1 MSDMRPAPKLLIAAV
16 CSLGLPALASAASV
30 VKHLQLERG
39 IEAVHFSADGDTF
52 AMLSRDEASFWK
64 IGTGQ
69 IAHEKLSPTYGRFG
83 RSQTIAD
90 GRFMLVA
97 VDGLRLYDLATGQ
110 FVAKLGTGLVKS
122 FAYDPV
128 SQRAAVLLQRQEVA
142 ERHEY
147 YGGAQVI
154 HTYPTTIAVFD
165 LADELD
171 RGWFDNAWYAVFG
184 RSAPDPKF
192 EFDLLV
198 SKQELEEWRYR
209 LVTFAAG
216 GREVGV
222 LGQPEGIFFSL
233 DSEKETRRFKTDA
246 SNPPHVASPDGSRF
260 VSCGGRVMHV
270 TLWSIDEGKLMAE
283 LRQPGYLR
291 DCEFSTDS
299 RELTV
304 ESVYRDKRFAVVW
317 NAGGG
322 REIDSIEIDPE
333 FARDATDWSGD
344 GSTFVAVSSG
354 GFLRRYGADDDDPS
368 ATGRLPTGL
377 LDTEAL
383 KSDRHTDGTMDTAL
397 YLNGSG
403 SYAVWVIGR
412 QAVVWSLP

>member
-1 MSDMRPAPKLLIAAV
+1 
-16 CSLGLPALASAASV
+16 
-30 VKHLQLERG
+30 
-39 IEAVHFSADGDTF
+39 
-52 AMLSRDEASFWK
+52 
-64 IGTGQ
+64 
-69 IAHEKLSPTYGRFG
+69 
-83 RSQTIAD
+83 
-90 GRFMLVA
+90 
-97 VDGLRLYDLATGQ
+97 LRLYDLATGQ

-317 NAGGG
+317 NAGDG

-383 KSDRHTDGTMDTAL
+383 KSDRHTDGSMDTAL

>member
-1 MSDMRPAPKLLIAAV
+1 MSGMRGALKLLVVAM
-16 CSLGLPALASAASV
+16 CSFALPAIGSAASV
-30 VKHLQLERG
+30 VQHLKQERG
-39 IEAVHFSADGDTF
+39 IEAVHFSADGGTF
-52 AMLSRDEASFWK
+52 AMLSRDELRFWK
-64 IGTGQ
+64 IGTGE
-69 IAHEKLSPTYGRFG
+69 IAHEKLSPTYGSFG
-83 RSQTIAD
+83 RSRTIAN
-90 GRFMLVA
+90 GRFMLVT
-97 VDGLRLYDLATGQ
+97 VDGLRLYDLANGQ

-122 FAYDPV
+122 FAYDPAN
-128 SQRAAVLLQRQEVA
+128 QRAAVLLQRQEVA

-171 RGWFDNAWYAVFG
+171 RGWLDNAWFAVFG
-184 RSAPDPKF
+184 RSELDPEF

-198 SKQELEEWRYR
+198 SKSELEESRYR

-222 LGQPEGIFFSL
+222 LGYPEGILFSL
-233 DSEKETRRFKTDA
+233 DSEKETRRFQTNA
-246 SNPPHVASPDGSRF
+246 SNMPHVASPDGSRF

-270 TLWSIDEGKLMAE
+270 TLWSIDDGKSLGE
-283 LRQPGYLR
+283 LQQPGYLH
-291 DCEFSTDS
+291 DCQFSADS
-299 RELTV
+299 RELIV
-304 ESVYRDKRFAVVW
+304 ESVYRDKRFSVVW
-317 NAGGG
+317 NAGDGT
-322 REIDSIEIDPE
+322 EIDSSEIDPE

-344 GSTFVAVSSG
+344 GSAFVAVSDG

-368 ATGRLPTGL
+368 ATGVLPKGL
-377 LDTEAL
+377 LDADAL
-383 KSDRHTDGTMDTAL
+383 KSDRHMDGTIDTAV
-397 YLNGSG
+397 YVNGSG